1 MSGEH
6 AALTAILAAV
16 TTLLTAAGAFM
27 VKSRLGDVLA
37 SPSGREETAVQR
49 MASLLD
55 KLANFQNEREI
66 RLFSLQD
73 KALDT
78 VVQMTAVIER
88 LSTSIQAHEAST
100 GDRVQVLTGDHN
112 EILICL
118 RSVAAELAELRRS
131 VESMAV
137 GVNRERDAIERE
149 KNGN

>member
-27 VKSRLGDVLA
+27 VKSRLGDVMA
-37 SPSGREETAVQR
+37 SPSSREETAVQR

-55 KLANFQNEREI
+55 KLADFQNEREV
-66 RLFSLQD
+66 RLFGLQD

-88 LSTSIQAHEAST
+88 LTTSIQVHESST
-100 GDRVQVLTGDHN
+100 GERVQVLTGDHN

-118 RSVAAELAELRRS
+118 RSVSAELAALTRA
-131 VESMAV
+131 VENMTV
-137 GVNRERDAIERE
+137 GVNREHDAIENE
-149 KNGN
+149 KNGE